1 MTQPAKCNKA
11 RRVEQTNPR
20 FVSSSLPPPRRL
32 RQHGAA
38 AAALPLIL
46 LPKENM
52 VRQFVGSLLV
62 GDRSKVRALKRLAQG
77 TSKTA
82 GRNSSGRITSFHRGG
97 GAKRLHRNVDVKR
110 GTSAVG
116 VIDRVEYDPN
126 RSSSIALVRWV
137 QGVHFRRHNTSKSDA
152 EEISGDSSTT
162 ANVSARFS
170 LAAPFSSSA
179 QPKVASSLLHSS
191 LGNNGDATTLTSLPR
206 IAVAGAKP
214 NFFATQGI
222 SNGKEDPSSEG
233 KQTFS
238 LSEIQKWAADEA
250 LWTQRMKRQAAL
262 SWQND
267 LKKKPTSVQRLFS
280 NMAPS
285 TSNNNKG
292 PKANVDRVPVS
303 YILATH
309 QCMPGTTVMNC
320 DSSKPSKSSSSLGSS
335 ANQYDVIDLN
345 SKAGNCVPL
354 ANVRIGTW
362 VHDIECRPGQGGKM
376 VRAAG
381 TYAKVVQEPGA
392 QCVLRLPSGAE
403 KTVDSKCR
411 ATIGL
416 VSNPSHGA
424 RKLTKAGHSRWFG
437 RRPVVRG
444 VAMNPVDHPHGG
456 GEGRTK
462 GGRPSVSPW
471 GKPTKAGYRS
481 PSVASRKA

>member
-1 MTQPAKCNKA
+1 
-11 RRVEQTNPR
+11 
-20 FVSSSLPPPRRL
+20 
-32 RQHGAA
+32 
-38 AAALPLIL
+38 
-46 LPKENM
+46 M
-52 VRQFVGSLLV
+52 VRQSVGSLLV
-62 GDRSKVRALKRLAQG
+62 GDRAKVRALKRLAQG
-77 TSKTA
+77 SSKTA

-110 GTSAVG
+110 DTSSVG
-116 VIDRVEYDPN
+116 VVDRVEYDPN

-137 QGVHFRRHNTSKSDA
+137 QGVHFRRRNPPQQTGV
-152 EEISGDSSTT
+152 EISADSSTT
-162 ANVSARFS
+162 AAVSARFS
-170 LAAPFSSSA
+170 LAPPFSSSA
-179 QPKVASSLLHSS
+179 QPKVASSLLQSS
-191 LGNNGDATTLTSLPR
+191 LSNTGDALTSLPR

-222 SNGKEDPSSEG
+222 SNGNDSSSSQGKE
-233 KQTFS
+233 TFS
-238 LSEIQKWAADEA
+238 LSEIQKWAADDA
-250 LWTQRMKRQAAL
+250 LWAQRMKRQAAL

-267 LKKKPTSVQRLFS
+267 LKKKSPSPQRLLS
-280 NMAPS
+280 SSTAAP

-292 PKANVDRVPVS
+292 PKVDRVPVS
-303 YILATH
+303 YILASH
-309 QCMPGTTVMNC
+309 QCTPGTTVMNC
-320 DSSKPSKSSSSLGSS
+320 DPSKPSKSSLRSS

-345 SKAGNCVPL
+345 SKVGNCVPL

-381 TYAKVVQEPGA
+381 TFAKVVQEPGA

-411 ATIGL
+411 ATIGI

-424 RKLTKAGHSRWFG
+424 RKLTKAGHSRWLG